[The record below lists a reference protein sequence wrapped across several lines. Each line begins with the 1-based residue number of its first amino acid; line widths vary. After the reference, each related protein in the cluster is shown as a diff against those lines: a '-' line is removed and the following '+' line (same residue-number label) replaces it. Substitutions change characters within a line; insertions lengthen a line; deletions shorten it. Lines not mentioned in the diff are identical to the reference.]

1 MKFNF
6 HGQEFTIK
14 RFEYVSEYQNQNLL
28 GFVYEIEL
36 SDTSTDLSLISYIAD
51 GEEYVVNGHIVSNI
65 KLNYDRQQLNL
76 LNDYTSD
83 LTVNTLPLIKD
94 KFWVCSCGFCNTA
107 KSDVCESCGS
117 EKQNLIELMNE
128 DLRERAYKQPDKFL
142 RMDELQTLDNILE
155 NYAIKME
162 DTYGLDKS
170 KLLSC
175 LDKASLK
182 IKHE

>member
-1 MKFNF
+1 MQMKFNF

-36 SDTSTDLSLISYIAD
+36 SDTSTDLSLISYIVD

-94 KFWVCSCGFCNTA
+94 KFWVCSCGFCNAA

-128 DLRERAYKQPDKFL
+128 YLRERAYKQPDKFL

-162 DTYGLDKS
+162 DTYGLV
-170 KLLSC
+170 
-175 LDKASLK
+175 KANYYHVW
-182 IKHE
+182 IRPR